1 MQFTALECWIIRTA
15 IANSAAATVGD
26 LMARGRLL
34 EMMEFSDGEK
44 EAIGWRVTV
53 AADGSES
60 PTFDAEAVVVR
71 DLSGRQVAR
80 LRAILV
86 EMAPT
91 FRVQVYK
98 QIESALTK
106 LGWVPTGEDE

>member
-1 MQFTALECWIIRTA
+1 MQFTALEAWIIRTA
-15 IANSAAATVGD
+15 IANSAAQTVGD

-34 EMMEFSDGEK
+34 EMMEFTDAERA
-44 EAIGWRVTV
+44 AIGWRVTV

-60 PTFDAEAVVVR
+60 PTFGAEAVVER
-71 DLSGRQVAR
+71 NLSDRQVAR

-98 QIESALTK
+98 QIESALLK
-106 LGWVPTGEDE
+106 LGWVPTGDDE